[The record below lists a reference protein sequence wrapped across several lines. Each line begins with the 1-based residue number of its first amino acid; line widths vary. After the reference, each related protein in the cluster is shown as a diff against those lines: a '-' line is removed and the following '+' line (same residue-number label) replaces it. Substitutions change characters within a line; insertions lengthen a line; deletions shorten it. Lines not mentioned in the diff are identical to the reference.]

1 MKTLQGIKNRKS
13 NHNASRKPESIIN
26 STLIVIQMQ
35 LLSNEPPLDGPVNAA
50 FPFSV
55 QSLESLEEHSGV
67 EESIYGR

>member
-1 MKTLQGIKNRKS
+1 MKTLQGIKN
-13 NHNASRKPESIIN
+13 HNASRKPKSII

-55 QSLESLEEHSGV
+55 QSLESVEEHSSV